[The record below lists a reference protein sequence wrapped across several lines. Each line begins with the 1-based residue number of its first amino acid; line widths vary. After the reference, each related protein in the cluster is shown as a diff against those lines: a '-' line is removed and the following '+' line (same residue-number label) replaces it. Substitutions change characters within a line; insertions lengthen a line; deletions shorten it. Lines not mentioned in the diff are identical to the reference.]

1 MILIVPD
8 KFKGSMTASEVADRI
23 ETAIRGFHIGGES
36 LDIVKLPLAD
46 GGDGS
51 LEVMERVL
59 GKEARRVSVDT
70 FDSLMRPLKT
80 DVLLYDGGRSAFVE
94 MASIC
99 GLAQL
104 SPSERNPEKTTTYG
118 LGVVMNEL
126 VTLKCNKVVICIG
139 GSSTN
144 DAGEGMMRAFPEE
157 MWNRLQME
165 VACDVRNPL
174 LGPNGATMVYGPQKG
189 ADPQMLERLERRV
202 EAFARKAGLD
212 TTIEGGGAAG
222 GVGAALHRM
231 GARLLPGW
239 QLFGSMVGLEEKI
252 KAADA
257 VITAEGRFDSQSL
270 CGKLP
275 DGISTLCRKYKKR
288 LTVVCGQCSLRR
300 EVWKKAGIDD
310 VYSLRDIEPDLS
322 KCFSSGAGMLSGK
335 DILLIGCDEAGRGP
349 LAGPVYAAA
358 VILPE
363 GFDHPYLN
371 DSKKLNEM
379 RRRQLRPII
388 EKEALAWG
396 VASVGPQEIDRINIL
411 NASIKA
417 MHLAVE
423 ECLAKLGDSS
433 LHKVVIADGNRF
445 KPYGGISSH
454 TLVKGD
460 GKLKA
465 VAAASILAKTHRDEY
480 MRCIAR
486 EYPEYGWD
494 RNMAYPT
501 KDHRDAIRRF
511 GPTKYHR
518 LTFNLLDE
526 TGNLL

>member
-23 ETAIRGFHIGGES
+23 EKAIRVSHIGGDS
-36 LDIVKLPLAD
+36 LDIVKLPMAD

-51 LEVMERVL
+51 LDVVERAL
-59 GKEARRVSVDT
+59 GRDAKRVSIDT

-322 KCFSSGAGMLSGK
+322 KCFSSGPEMLSAE
-335 DILLIGCDEAGRGP
+335 DVLLIGCDEAGRGP
-349 LAGPVYAAA
+349 LAGPVYAGA
-358 VILPE
+358 VILPND
-363 GFDHPYLN
+363 FSHPLLN
-371 DSKKLNEM
+371 DSKKLSESH
-379 RRRQLRPII
+379 RLQLRSVI

-423 ECLAKLGDSS
+423 ECLAKLGDNS

-501 KDHRDAIRRF
+501 KDHRDAIRRL

-526 TGNLL
+526 TDNLL